1 MGQINEHSDSDSD
14 SDNDN
19 SNFKKKLLSILAIL
33 VKTIQRIVAD
43 PGSGKTIQP
52 IRM

>member
-1 MGQINEHSDSDSD
+1 MKLAHRQRIASTTITLI
-14 SDNDN
+14 
-19 SNFKKKLLSILAIL
+19 KKKLLSILAIL
-33 VKTIQRIVAD
+33 VKSIQRIVAD